1 MEQPIVRSGVLEAPA
16 AHVAAAGVL
25 DLLPT
30 SSIPSAG
37 GALSSPTIAIKKQQ
51 QQQHQAHSAASLK
64 ESVKTSVPALDATDL
79 KGVGS
84 LSNKHRA
91 FLLKGVNYTHACPP
105 LERFD

>member
-51 QQQHQAHSAASLK
+51 QQQQAHNAASSK
-64 ESVKTSVPALDATDL
+64 EPVKSSVTALDATDL

-91 FLLKGVNYTHACPP
+91 FLLKGVNDSRACPP
-105 LERFD
+105 LERFN